1 MQELEF
7 VTMMVIMISC
17 AMSSYRLG
25 KKEGIHN
32 AIEFF
37 EEEGLIE
44 LEDKDWDD
52 RTYVP
57 TTVQT
62 WANKKKERKVA

>member
-37 EEEGLIE
+37 EAEGLIE
-44 LEDKDWDD
+44 LEDKE
-52 RTYVP
+52 
-57 TTVQT
+57 
-62 WANKKKERKVA
+62 NFS

>member
-17 AMSSYRLG
+17 ARASYRLG

-32 AIEFF
+32 AIEVF

-44 LEDKDWDD
+44 LEDKD
-52 RTYVP
+52 
-57 TTVQT
+57 
-62 WANKKKERKVA
+62 